1 MHIFYCCR
9 DSRLNYL
16 CRCHDVTYLSSKISV
31 GAAHRHSGFRISG
44 KFSSV
49 IFHFSRDQV
58 RQPLMSTMTLASSAE
73 MVTPLSC
80 KTHGNV
86 FHCFNSATSG
96 DPPSPTQI
104 LKSTERKFVNIICY
118 KALKLQKRALTI
130 STRAQLIFLEIIIRV
145 KQSAY
150 LRSLHRTTFW
160 SLSMFWNTVTLF
172 TAC

>member
-1 MHIFYCCR
+1 MHRIYFCK

-16 CRCHDVTYLSSKISV
+16 CRCHDVTVNQFVSTYLSSNISV

-58 RQPLMSTMTLASSAE
+58 RQPLMSTMTLASSAG

-86 FHCFNSATSG
+86 FHCFNSATYS
-96 DPPSPTQI
+96 
-104 LKSTERKFVNIICY
+104 
-118 KALKLQKRALTI
+118 I
-130 STRAQLIFLEIIIRV
+130 SNSNFKKYREKV
-145 KQSAY
+145 CKYY
-150 LRSLHRTTFW
+150 LL
-160 SLSMFWNTVTLF
+160 
-172 TAC
+172 